1 MSEKQEV
8 PNQVGKMLG
17 QLVEHQTH
25 FMVMPTADR
34 EWVIRNPQAAIGL
47 FAEAVK
53 NRNLVEL
60 PFDFIIRVDRSV
72 KPSYPDWMKEL
83 VHPELELAGPAEY
96 DLSQVELWIHKEQRQ
111 GSVQGKTIHEHLWKD
126 GALISCLNRQD
137 GLAIQQKGIAVFR
150 KFFGGKK
157 VFLWGSVV
165 RSVDGLLNVPYL
177 HDGGDRVMM
186 GSTWVGNR
194 LGSDCPAA
202 RFRK

>member
-25 FMVMPTADR
+25 FMVMSTADR

-47 FAEAVK
+47 FAEEVK
-53 NRNLVEL
+53 NRNLVKPPL
-60 PFDFIIRVDRSV
+60 DFIIRVDRSF

-83 VHPELELAGPAEY
+83 VNPELEFAGPTEY
-96 DLSQVELWIHKEQRQ
+96 DLSQVELWIHKKQRQ
-111 GSVQGKTIHEHLWKD
+111 GSVEGRIIYEHLWKG
-126 GALISCLNRQD
+126 GAIASCLNRQD

-157 VFLWGSVV
+157 IFLWGSVA
-165 RSVDGLLNVPYL
+165 RGLDGLLNVPYL
-177 HDGGDRVMM
+177 HDGGDWVVMDW
-186 GSTWVGNR
+186 TWVGNL
-194 LGSDCPAA
+194 LGSDCHTL